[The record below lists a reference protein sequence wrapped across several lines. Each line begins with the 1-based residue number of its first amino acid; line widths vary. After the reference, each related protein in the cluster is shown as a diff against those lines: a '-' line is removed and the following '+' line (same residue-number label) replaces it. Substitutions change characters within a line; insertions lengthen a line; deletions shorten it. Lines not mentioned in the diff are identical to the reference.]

1 MTTPPPRTE
10 LLARPDDG
18 SAAGGVSV
26 PPPLS
31 ASRRAALV
39 AVRRIGDATVDEV
52 AADLE
57 ITVSGARQH
66 LTALAEHGLVG
77 AARLPRSTGGRGRPQ
92 LAYHVTELADALFPK
107 AYGALTVELL
117 GYLDDDDPGAVERLF
132 SRRRQ
137 TRIDAAARRLATKAT
152 LKAKVEE
159 LARLLDED
167 GYLATAEATEPGR
180 YRIVEHNCAIATVAR
195 RYGQAC
201 ASEIDFI
208 RAVLPEATV
217 ERTHHMVAGDRH
229 CAYAIAAFQGK
240 PPGRPDRT

>member
-1 MTTPPPRTE
+1 MTTPPPPGPAAP
-10 LLARPDDG
+10 LVGPGVG

-31 ASRRAALV
+31 ASRRAVLV

-57 ITVSGARQH
+57 ITASGARQH

-77 AARLPRSTGGRGRPQ
+77 SVELPRTAGGRGRPQ
-92 LAYHVTELADALFPK
+92 LAYHVTEVADALFPK

-117 GYLDDDDPGAVERLF
+117 GYLDDDDPEAVERLF
-132 SRRRQ
+132 ARRRQ
-137 TRIDAAARRLATKAT
+137 TRIEAAARRLVTKAT

-167 GYLATAEATEPGR
+167 GYLATAETIEPDR

-229 CAYAIAAFQGK
+229 CAYAIAQAAG
-240 PPGRPDRT
+240 